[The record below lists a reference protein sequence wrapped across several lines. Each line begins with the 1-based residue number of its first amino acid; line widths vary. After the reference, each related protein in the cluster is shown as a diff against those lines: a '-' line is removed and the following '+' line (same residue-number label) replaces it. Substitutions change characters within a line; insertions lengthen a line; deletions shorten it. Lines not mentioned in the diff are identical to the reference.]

1 MAEQL
6 FRKQWVVSSIL
17 TSGSKVLITNIN
29 KLEMKRRIHRV
40 DLLTRRQEKL
50 QVKKSFFLSI
60 GIIVMAILIF
70 SFGIGVL
77 GGFAD
82 FLSRIFKNDSEDI
95 SAKSVQPPLLDEL
108 PSATNSARLKI
119 SGLALDGKKVYFF
132 LGEEKQSETEVS
144 GDRFSYEDFH
154 LKEGDNEV
162 KAKSVNSADAES
174 DFSKSYKIIYDQK
187 EPELSLESPTD
198 GQGFSGNNR
207 VLFKGKTEKDAQV
220 YANGFLAN
228 INTEGHFEVS
238 VPMVEGDNEIEVKA
252 FDAAG
257 NTKSLKIKVH
267 FSK

>member
-1 MAEQL
+1 
-6 FRKQWVVSSIL
+6 
-17 TSGSKVLITNIN
+17 
-29 KLEMKRRIHRV
+29 MKRRIHRV

-60 GIIVMAILIF
+60 GIVVIGVLIF

-82 FLSRIFKNDSEDI
+82 FLNKIFKNDSEDL

-108 PSATNSARLKI
+108 PSATNSSRLKI

-132 LGEEKQSETEVS
+132 LGEEKQGETDVS

-154 LKEGDNEV
+154 LKEGDNEI
-162 KAKSVNSADAES
+162 KAKSINAIDSES
-174 DFSKSYKIIYDQK
+174 DFSKSFKVIYDQK
-187 EPELSLESPTD
+187 EPELSIESPTD

-228 INTEGHFEVS
+228 INSDGHFEVS
-238 VPMVEGDNEIEVKA
+238 VPLVEGDNEIEVKA
-252 FDAAG
+252 IDVAG
-257 NTKSLKIKVH
+257 NIKSLKVKVH